1 MKGHL
6 IKIKFIAK
14 MEKGAVPVL
23 FFPEHGAN
31 HGRIECYAHEG
42 QHCEAD
48 TRYMAALRNPT
59 DADSVKVA
67 ALVRE
72 YEGIGPTRATMV
84 RVRRDSQKMRAAR
97 WA

>member
-6 IKIKFIAK
+6 IRIKFIVK
-14 MEKGAVPVL
+14 MEKGGAPVL
-23 FFPEHGAN
+23 FFPEHGAVP
-31 HGRIECYAHEG
+31 GRIECYAHEG
-42 QHCEAD
+42 QHAEAD

-59 DADSVKVA
+59 DADSIKVA

-72 YEGIGPTRATMV
+72 YEAIGPTRATMV
-84 RVRRDSQKMRAAR
+84 RVCRDSQKMRSAR